1 MISGRGAGEEGRVA
15 APAPPPAL
23 HYHHVDV
30 RFGDAEILSDVTF
43 DLPAGAFLAIIGP
56 NGAGKSTLV
65 KVGLG
70 LVQPR
75 RGHAA
80 IFGVD
85 AGVAPER
92 IGYVPQL
99 KTFERSFPATALE
112 LVVSGLR
119 RRWPLR
125 ISRSERE
132 RACAA
137 LAQVGADRLTDRSL
151 SRLSGGELQRAFLA
165 RALVREPDIV
175 FLDEPATGVDW
186 LAEHD
191 LYDLLDAYQ
200 ADRAG
205 TIAMITHDLAAARHH
220 ATRVL
225 LLNRT
230 VHGFGAPDAVLT
242 DALLKDTYGH
252 AGHGHSVLVV

>member
-1 MISGRGAGEEGRVA
+1 MKATTATGI
-15 APAPPPAL
+15 PAL
-23 HYHHVDV
+23 HYHHVGV
-30 RFGDAEILSDVTF
+30 RFGDADILTDVSF

-70 LVQPR
+70 LVEAQK
-75 RGHAA
+75 GHAA

-85 AGVAPER
+85 AGDAPER

-99 KTFERSFPATALE
+99 KTFERGFPATALE

-119 RRWPLR
+119 QRWPAWIR
-125 ISRSERE
+125 ADERE

-137 LAQVGADRLTDRSL
+137 LARVGADRLTDRSL
-151 SRLSGGELQRAFLA
+151 SRLSGGELQRVFLA
-165 RALVREPDIV
+165 RALVRQPDIV
-175 FLDEPATGVDW
+175 FLDEPATGVDY

-191 LYDLLDAYQ
+191 LYDLLDGYQ
-200 ADRAG
+200 ANTAG

-220 ATRVL
+220 ASHVL
-225 LLNRT
+225 LLNRK
-230 VHGFGAPDAVLT
+230 VHGFGSPDQVLT
-242 DALLKDTYGH
+242 DDNLKETYGH
-252 AGHGHSVLVV
+252 AGHGHSVLVL